1 MSTGRENV
9 TGKRHSRDAQD
20 PECHG
25 YVHMFQGENDEIES
39 SKLRKLCLLG
49 IHTKQVLFCFVFTS
63 QIFQGIIEAR
73 DLVKFGGRAYVST
86 DSENIQTF
94 HS

>member
-1 MSTGRENV
+1 MDEKKDCTAQGLTQGFPEMSTGRENV

-63 QIFQGIIEAR
+63 
-73 DLVKFGGRAYVST
+73 
-86 DSENIQTF
+86 
-94 HS
+94 